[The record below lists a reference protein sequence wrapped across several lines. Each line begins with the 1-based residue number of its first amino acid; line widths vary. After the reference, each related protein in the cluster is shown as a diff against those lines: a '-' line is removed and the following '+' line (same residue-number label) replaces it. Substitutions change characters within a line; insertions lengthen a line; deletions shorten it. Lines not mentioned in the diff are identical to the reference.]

1 MRTLQF
7 SGGPR
12 IGVEGDNASIFYASH
27 WLEKIGLATAPLAE
41 IEQPSVVLV
50 AGDASRVAASPTA
63 KASTEGLSRIVLW
76 DFQTA
81 MTGTGLHAAAAS
93 GVSWVLG
100 REDGLPLAMPVDV
113 PEKWCGL
120 VGANF
125 AVSVLL
131 EANLNQTV
139 ATRSVDISAAD
150 TLRSFADQNSGNETE
165 MDADWQRN
173 GRTAVGHGGI
183 YPQGYYPCRDGHV
196 GLIGRS
202 RKDWAAIRDVVGRPA
217 WTDEERFGDPFKLAD
232 DSAEVDVLLTAA
244 LSQFDRDDLLA
255 RAVEYG
261 APLAPV
267 YVQDELVAREVVRR
281 EFFSADGS
289 ANLPFEIV
297 PRSSQAR

>member
-1 MRTLQF
+1 MRTLRF

-12 IGVEGDNASIFYASH
+12 IGVQGSNASVFYASH
-27 WLEKIGLATAPLAE
+27 WLDKIGLSAAPLAE
-41 IEQPSVVLV
+41 IEEPKVILT
-50 AGDASRVAASPTA
+50 AGDPNLPDGSAEVGA
-63 KASTEGLSRIVLW
+63 SRIVLW
-76 DFQTA
+76 DFQTG
-81 MTGTGLHAAAAS
+81 MSGSGLHAAAAS
-93 GVSWVLG
+93 GVAWVLG

-131 EANLNQTV
+131 EANLHPGV
-139 ATRSVDISAAD
+139 ATRRVDISAAD

-165 MDADWQRN
+165 IDGDWHRN

-202 RKDWAAIRDVVGRPA
+202 RKDWAAIRDVIGRPA
-217 WTDEERFGDPFKLAD
+217 WSAEERFGDPFTLAD
-232 DSAEVDVLLTAA
+232 DCEEVDILLTAA
-244 LSQFDRDDLLA
+244 LQQFDRDDLLA

-267 YVQDELVAREVVRR
+267 YVKEELVAREVVRR
-281 EFFSADGS
+281 DFFSADGS

-297 PRSSQAR
+297 PRSARAR